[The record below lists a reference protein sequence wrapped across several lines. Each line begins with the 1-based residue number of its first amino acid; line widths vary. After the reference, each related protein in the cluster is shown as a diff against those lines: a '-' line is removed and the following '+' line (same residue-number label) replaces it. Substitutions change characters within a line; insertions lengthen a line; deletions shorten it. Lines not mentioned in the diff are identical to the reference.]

1 MENCKDLKI
10 VLGGEDI
17 HLNQEEKCIKYCQ
30 NQNQTDVLQLSGEL
44 TTCVGFSNKHI

>member
-10 VLGGEDI
+10 VLGGEDK

-30 NQNQTDVLQLSGEL
+30 NQNQMSYNFQENLQP
-44 TTCVGFSNKHI
+44 V